1 MSEIFEK
8 DMFLPVYNFFAQMG
22 YDVKGEVKDCDIT
35 AVKGDELVVVELK
48 KSFNLELLFQIIE
61 RQKSAD
67 IVYAAIPRPKKGY
80 TTKRWRDI
88 QSIARRLEFGII
100 VVAFTQAGPF
110 VEIALHPKDYAP
122 PKAKSK
128 KRSEI
133 LKEHRLRTGNQNT
146 GGSSK
151 TKLMTVY
158 RERSLHI
165 ATLLD
170 MYGAK
175 TPKELRELGACDK
188 TASILYNNFYRWFEK
203 QGKSYGLTAEG
214 KSALLEY
221 KELSDYFR
229 EKAQDNR
236 EN

>member
-1 MSEIFEK
+1 MSEICEK
-8 DMFLPVYNFFAQMG
+8 DMFRPVSDFFAKLG

-35 AVKGDELVVVELK
+35 AVKGDELVIVELK
-48 KSFNLELLFQIIE
+48 KSFNLQLLFQIIE

-67 IVYAAIPRPKKGY
+67 IVYAAIPRPNKGY
-80 TTKRWRDI
+80 KGKRWRDI
-88 QSIARRLEFGII
+88 QAIAKRLEFGII

-128 KRSEI
+128 KRKEI
-133 LKEHRLRTGNQNT
+133 LKEHLLRTGSQNI
-146 GGSSK
+146 GGVSK

-170 MYGAK
+170 MYGDK
-175 TPKELRELGACDK
+175 TPKELRALGGCDK
-188 TASILYNNFYRWFEK
+188 TASILYRNFYKWFKK
-203 QGKSYGLTAEG
+203 QGTTYGLTEEG
-214 KSALLEY
+214 KNALLEY

-229 EKAQDNR
+229 EKEGKTQC
-236 EN
+236 